1 MMRTDDNPKTNN
13 KSLIKMKKHIYIS
26 PSALVYEITGKPVL
40 STTSIVIVRDE
51 KITEEEDIGF
61 VKEEDSPMITVNL
74 WDDEW

>member
-1 MMRTDDNPKTNN
+1 
-13 KSLIKMKKHIYIS
+13 MKKHIYIS
-26 PSALVYEITGKPVL
+26 PSALVCEITGKPVL